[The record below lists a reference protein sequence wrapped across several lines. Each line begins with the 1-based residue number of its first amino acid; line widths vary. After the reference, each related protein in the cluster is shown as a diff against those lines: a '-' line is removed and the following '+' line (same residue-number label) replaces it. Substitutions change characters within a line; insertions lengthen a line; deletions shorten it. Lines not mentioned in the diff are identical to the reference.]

1 LALDPSEIIKYFTRK
16 ERYPS
21 LAAWSFKLEQLYR
34 EFLTLRI
41 LVVESIDIKD
51 NPALS
56 FQEVQKNLYKQLGI
70 SIEVAEGAESKSS
83 VKVTFNKEN
92 MIIDGLTPTVSN
104 LMKQAVREEKI
115 TDPSSLTE
123 LAQLHYF
130 NKIYKH
136 RYMGFSPELLIYDAF
151 RHWDWAAGIANLCNS
166 ILPIFEK
173 LVKKE
178 VYVFPFLDK
187 DLQEC
192 IPRGTLVYLGNS
204 VIDIADLSPV
214 NRGKKHVA
222 LTHKGFGH
230 ITQWFSRDYNGKML
244 ELNFY
249 YTNIPLKITPD
260 HPLLVMR
267 DGRYTGNKR
276 GKKLNHF
283 NESELKWIKASEIVE
298 SDFMAFPRI
307 KQTVDLN
314 IISNEL
320 AELIGWYISEGCPQR
335 RNEVDSDSG
344 VVFSLGKHEKEHIE
358 HISTLIQACFG
369 HKPSYSESE
378 NCCRIYLYN
387 SAFASLFHQFGES
400 AHTKRIPRWLLFLPM
415 DKQIRFLRGL
425 IGGDGNKYKD
435 QKKAS
440 FAISY
445 FTVSQQLAFQLRL
458 ILFRLGILH
467 GLFKRRRKTNLHGQ
481 QRIEEGYVITIHGN
495 FARALWQAF
504 GFPSQNDDLIPREK
518 TYVGVVSE
526 NYVFIP
532 LGSKSESDYV
542 GKVYNLHVSPDES
555 YVTVHGTLHNCTSAC
570 NSFLTFLQTQSQSI
584 RTEDLSLEGPSDEN
598 PKGDPYIGQTVKP
611 NTPSNPNGG
620 ILTPV
625 GSHILLGDA
634 MIETTAAENNIM
646 RLDLPPDYDQPS
658 WTVAKVYVRPG
669 EKLLENMKVVTI
681 SAMNIRA
688 EQGRFFKLFQDVHR
702 QLSKIR
708 DKAIYLKEA
717 IEEESRGGAP
727 TPEGEGTGFHP
738 KGHRFES
745 AESAVSDEEVKETSE
760 SLGIPEK
767 DTGQLMKKIS
777 RAKKKAARSRE

>member
-187 DLQEC
+187 DLQE
-192 IPRGTLVYLGNS
+192 
-204 VIDIADLSPV
+204 
-214 NRGKKHVA
+214 
-222 LTHKGFGH
+222 
-230 ITQWFSRDYNGKML
+230 
-244 ELNFY
+244 
-249 YTNIPLKITPD
+249 
-260 HPLLVMR
+260 
-267 DGRYTGNKR
+267 
-276 GKKLNHF
+276 
-283 NESELKWIKASEIVE
+283 
-298 SDFMAFPRI
+298 
-307 KQTVDLN
+307 
-314 IISNEL
+314 
-320 AELIGWYISEGCPQR
+320 
-335 RNEVDSDSG
+335 
-344 VVFSLGKHEKEHIE
+344 
-358 HISTLIQACFG
+358 
-369 HKPSYSESE
+369 
-378 NCCRIYLYN
+378 
-387 SAFASLFHQFGES
+387 
-400 AHTKRIPRWLLFLPM
+400 
-415 DKQIRFLRGL
+415 
-425 IGGDGNKYKD
+425 
-435 QKKAS
+435 
-440 FAISY
+440 
-445 FTVSQQLAFQLRL
+445 
-458 ILFRLGILH
+458 
-467 GLFKRRRKTNLHGQ
+467 
-481 QRIEEGYVITIHGN
+481 
-495 FARALWQAF
+495 
-504 GFPSQNDDLIPREK
+504 
-518 TYVGVVSE
+518 
-526 NYVFIP
+526 
-532 LGSKSESDYV
+532 
-542 GKVYNLHVSPDES
+542 
-555 YVTVHGTLHNCTSAC
+555 CTSAC

-745 AESAVSDEEVKETSE
+745 AESAVSDEEVKEASE